1 MSMSEADTAISPG
14 PVEAVKGRPFAVS
27 LESILSPPAD
37 LLLPPVCIV
46 CRARIGRHGL
56 ICGACFGKIDFI
68 APPLCDRL
76 GVPLPYDIGEGKQLS
91 GAAIAAPVYDRARAV
106 ARYSSTMCELIQI
119 GIGTRVCRCSAA
131 G

>member
-14 PVEAVKGRPFAVS
+14 PVEAVKGLPFAVS
-27 LESILSPPAD
+27 LESILSPLAD

-76 GVPLPYDIGEGKQLS
+76 GVPLPYDIGEGQ
-91 GAAIAAPVYDRARAV
+91 AAIRGGDRGAPSLRPGTGRGALFLDHARADP
-106 ARYSSTMCELIQI
+106 EL
-119 GIGTRVCRCSAA
+119 
-131 G
+131 